1 MSFIDKLYRL
11 GCVVDEDEIKE
22 IMINRPKD
30 SAIADYVTIQVDF
43 SIKNGKLVKEPQLK
57 HTSLDDFETM
67 FTKKIGGTSNSYYLY
82 PNFEFQN
89 EKDLY
94 KKFKASKHTFE
105 NSVLVY
111 ASEEH
116 RELARPILEYLA
128 NYSNDKLGFKKYTKN
143 NYFLVFTINNQTL
156 VSLMPEIW
164 KDYYENFVQPHIVK
178 KIKRK
183 AVPQLKE
190 AFDAI
195 TYKKELCGYNPD
207 VKFFTFDNYHDNM
220 KVQIIDKL
228 PLSKETAKAV
238 KRGWMFA
245 VEHLRFFHMGLE
257 YMILPSI
264 PSHDNKLYRKMVDF
278 LRKSR
283 SIDDIEQREKSF
295 IRRLSEQVE
304 AYNNNEIAVQ
314 IDIIFLN
321 YNLTN
326 QSVKIFATIE
336 DLLPSRISKVASTM
350 EKLKIIDE
358 GSTQQTD
365 GTYLLSLKNYFAPI
379 ELFAEVIK
387 SKKGLENA
395 ILQERIA
402 LAKLLLGYS
411 KITYNELLKRFEQY
425 RQVKYSFKDNQ
436 IQKRLIDSKEKDAK
450 VMEWIEYPNQFVEK
464 EDKILKFFNEI
475 EAITERRCNVR

>member
-1 MSFIDKLYRL
+1 
-11 GCVVDEDEIKE
+11 
-22 IMINRPKD
+22 
-30 SAIADYVTIQVDF
+30 
-43 SIKNGKLVKEPQLK
+43 
-57 HTSLDDFETM
+57 
-67 FTKKIGGTSNSYYLY
+67 
-82 PNFEFQN
+82 
-89 EKDLY
+89 
-94 KKFKASKHTFE
+94 
-105 NSVLVY
+105 
-111 ASEEH
+111 
-116 RELARPILEYLA
+116 
-128 NYSNDKLGFKKYTKN
+128 
-143 NYFLVFTINNQTL
+143 
-156 VSLMPEIW
+156 
-164 KDYYENFVQPHIVK
+164 
-178 KIKRK
+178 
-183 AVPQLKE
+183 
-190 AFDAI
+190 
-195 TYKKELCGYNPD
+195 
-207 VKFFTFDNYHDNM
+207 
-220 KVQIIDKL
+220 
-228 PLSKETAKAV
+228 
-238 KRGWMFA
+238 
-245 VEHLRFFHMGLE
+245 
-257 YMILPSI
+257 
-264 PSHDNKLYRKMVDF
+264 
-278 LRKSR
+278 RKSR